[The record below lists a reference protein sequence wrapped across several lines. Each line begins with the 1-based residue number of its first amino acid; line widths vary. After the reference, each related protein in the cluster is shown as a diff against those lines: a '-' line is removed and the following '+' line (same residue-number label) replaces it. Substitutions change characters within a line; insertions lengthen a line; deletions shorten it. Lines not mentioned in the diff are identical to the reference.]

1 MKLNELLLA
10 RKVIVSKSQTQV
22 PARLAYKM
30 MKFIKGT
37 EDEENFYNEKLRAII
52 EEYGARDKEG
62 KLEGESGGVKIRP
75 DALSACKSAI
85 KELDGTQIDAPQI
98 TFNLDEIEPL
108 TLSAKEMLAL
118 EYFVKED

>member
-85 KELDGTQIDAPQI
+85 KELDEKSNIVAAEKCCCVVVAGKV
-98 TFNLDEIEPL
+98 E
-108 TLSAKEMLAL
+108 K
-118 EYFVKED
+118 V